1 MADPEV
7 LHDFNPIG
15 LADEEATGF
24 KPVGESGDNLNP
36 TQKVKP
42 DVGSLESFGRGAA
55 NAFALGYSPQ
65 LIAAIKSGN
74 MPGSDNSEYL
84 NELAKQKSYNEEA
97 WNQHPWLYGSGMAA
111 AAIPAAVNAVVA
123 GPEEAAAAGGAGLL
137 AESGNI
143 GSLAGAGL
151 RSLTGGT
158 GLAGKAAGVLENP
171 LAQGAIYGSS
181 EGDTLGDKAS
191 GAIAGAAG
199 AKVAP
204 MILGAA
210 AKGIGSLAGKI
221 ADPVV
226 HALTGG
232 ADSAAIA
239 GNLAHD
245 IGVSLPSAATGLS
258 TPVSVA
264 SKLDFF
270 NQIPKASAR
279 TLSELGSKVSDIA
292 GDADPEKAG
301 EAVRSAVGKWLK
313 DEDDPMGFRSQMN
326 NHYAPLS
333 DLSNSNQMMDISNVR
348 AAVDAARNSSLGKIS
363 DIEPTLNVVAKALAD
378 KSGHNF
384 ENMKDL
390 RGIISDAMTF
400 NRLPGSAGLNDS
412 ILGQLRDAATKDMNA
427 YAQSVGGTQAVQDLA
442 NANANAQKLYN
453 LRDNILKTVGNPNQ
467 GDGFKAPSSI
477 YSNIISSASAKKPN
491 IAALSP
497 LQQVVNNYDP
507 DAWSLVGKTY
517 ANTLAPGGQFSF
529 GHFNK
534 FYNDALHP
542 TGKDLLFGSGA
553 ARDAFDK
560 IDALGRVT
568 SDGVPLGSKLDTF
581 AQKAG
586 ANIAPV
592 TVAEPIAAITES
604 ALLGGLPLKTMGAAG
619 MGSLAGAYGAR
630 NISRPI
636 SQYTPTTGQKII
648 GKAIQKSAP
657 LVGAQAINPL
667 GAGAIKAAV
676 PYGVMKATEQ
686 LPSWLY
692 DSGQHAAG
700 GRIGRKTGGVVR
712 KDAKAEAHRLIALS
726 EKIRK
731 KQAQQTEPLLNLD
744 DTTVAKALEIANRGI

>member
-1 MADPEV
+1 MPVPANDLPSNLVPQNDLPSNLVPSNDLPDTKKPE
-7 LHDFNPIG
+7 IG
-15 LADEEATGF
+15 GI
-24 KPVGESGDNLNP
+24 
-36 TQKVKP
+36 
-42 DVGSLESFGRGAA
+42 ESFGRGAG

-65 LIAAIKSGN
+65 LIAAIKTGDL
-74 MPGSDNSEYL
+74 PGSDNPEYISEL
-84 NELAKQKSYNEEA
+84 TKQKAANEEA
-97 WNQHPWLYGSGMAA
+97 WNQHPWLYGTGMAA
-111 AAIPAAVNAVVA
+111 AALPAAANAVLA
-123 GPEEAAAAGGAGLL
+123 GPEELAAAGGAGLL
-137 AESGNI
+137 AESSNI
-143 GSLAGAGL
+143 GSLASAGL
-151 RSLTGGT
+151 RSVAGGSK
-158 GLAGKAAGVLENP
+158 LAGKAADVLASP
-171 LAQGAIYGSS
+171 FTQGAVYGSS
-181 EGDTLGDKAS
+181 EGENLEDKAS
-191 GAIAGAAG
+191 GAAAGAIG

-204 MILGAA
+204 MVLGAA
-210 AKGIGSLAGKI
+210 GKTIGSIVGKT

-232 ADSAAIA
+232 ANSAAVA

-270 NQIPKASAR
+270 NQVPKASAR

-301 EAVRSAVGKWLK
+301 EAVRSAVGQWLK
-313 DEDDPMGFRSQMN
+313 DENAPMGFRSQMN
-326 NHYAPLS
+326 SYYKPL
-333 DLSNSNQMMDISNVR
+333 DNLSKSNQMMDISNVR
-348 AAVDAARNSSLGKIS
+348 AAVESARNSSLGKVS
-363 DIEPTLNVVAKALAD
+363 DLEPTLNVVAKALAD
-378 KSGHNF
+378 DRGYNF
-384 ENMKDL
+384 EDMKNL

-400 NRLPGSAGLNDS
+400 NRMPGSAGLNDS
-412 ILGQLRDAATKDMNA
+412 VLAQLRDAATKDMNA
-427 YAQSVGGTQAVQDLA
+427 YAQSVGGSQAVKDLA
-442 NANANAQKLYN
+442 EANANAQKLYN
-453 LRDNILKTVGNPNQ
+453 LRDSILKTVGNPNQ
-467 GDGFKAPSSI
+467 GAGFKAPSSI
-477 YSNIISSASAKKPN
+477 YSNIVASASAKKPN

>member
-1 MADPEV
+1 MPVPANDLPSNLVPQNDLPSNLVPTNDLPDTKKPE
-7 LHDFNPIG
+7 IG
-15 LADEEATGF
+15 GI
-24 KPVGESGDNLNP
+24 
-36 TQKVKP
+36 
-42 DVGSLESFGRGAA
+42 ESFGRGAG

-65 LIAAIKSGN
+65 LIAAIKTGDL
-74 MPGSDNSEYL
+74 PGSDNPEYISEL
-84 NELAKQKSYNEEA
+84 TKQKAANEEA
-97 WNQHPWLYGSGMAA
+97 WNQHPWLYGTGMAA
-111 AAIPAAVNAVVA
+111 AALPAAANAVLA
-123 GPEEAAAAGGAGLL
+123 GPEELAAAGGAGLL
-137 AESGNI
+137 AESSNI
-143 GSLAGAGL
+143 GSLASAGL
-151 RSLTGGT
+151 RSVAGGSK
-158 GLAGKAAGVLENP
+158 LAGKAADVLASP
-171 LAQGAIYGSS
+171 FTQGAVYGSS
-181 EGDTLGDKAS
+181 EGENLEDKAS
-191 GAIAGAAG
+191 GAAAGAIG

-204 MILGAA
+204 MVLGAA
-210 AKGIGSLAGKI
+210 GKTIGSIVGKT

-232 ADSAAIA
+232 ANSAAVA

-270 NQIPKASAR
+270 NQVPKASAR

-301 EAVRSAVGKWLK
+301 EAVRSAVGQWLK
-313 DEDDPMGFRSQMN
+313 DENAPMGFRSQMN
-326 NHYAPLS
+326 SQYKPL
-333 DLSNSNQMMDISNVR
+333 DNLSKSNQMMDISNVR
-348 AAVDAARNSSLGKIS
+348 AAVESARNSSLGKVS
-363 DIEPTLNVVAKALAD
+363 DLEPTLNVVAKALAD
-378 KSGHNF
+378 DRGYNF
-384 ENMKDL
+384 EDMKNL
-390 RGIISDAMTF
+390 RVIISDAMTF
-400 NRLPGSAGLNDS
+400 NRMPGSAGLNDS
-412 ILGQLRDAATKDMNA
+412 VLAQLRDAATKDMNA
-427 YAQSVGGTQAVQDLA
+427 YAQSVGGSQAVKDLA
-442 NANANAQKLYN
+442 EANANAQKLYN
-453 LRDNILKTVGNPNQ
+453 LRDSILKTVGNPNQ

-477 YSNIISSASAKKPN
+477 YSNIVASASAKKPN

-592 TVAEPIAAITES
+592 TVAEPIAAITEH
-604 ALLGGLPLKTMGAAG
+604 ALLGGLPLKTMGAVG

-636 SQYTPTTGQKII
+636 SQYTPTTGQKVI

-700 GRIGRKTGGVVR
+700 GRIGRKTGGVVK

-744 DTTVAKALEIANRGI
+744 DTTVAKALEIANRGK

>member
-1 MADPEV
+1 MPVPANDLPSNLVPQNDLPSNLVPSNDLPDTKKPE
-7 LHDFNPIG
+7 IG
-15 LADEEATGF
+15 GI
-24 KPVGESGDNLNP
+24 
-36 TQKVKP
+36 
-42 DVGSLESFGRGAA
+42 ESFGRGAG

-65 LIAAIKSGN
+65 LIAAIKTGDL
-74 MPGSDNSEYL
+74 PGSDNPEYISEL
-84 NELAKQKSYNEEA
+84 TKQKAANEEA
-97 WNQHPWLYGSGMAA
+97 WNQHPWLYGTGMAA
-111 AAIPAAVNAVVA
+111 AALPAAANAVLA
-123 GPEEAAAAGGAGLL
+123 GPEELAAAGGAGLL
-137 AESGNI
+137 AESSNI
-143 GSLAGAGL
+143 GSLASAGL
-151 RSLTGGT
+151 RSVAGGSK
-158 GLAGKAAGVLENP
+158 LAGKAADVLASP
-171 LAQGAIYGSS
+171 FTQGAVYGSS
-181 EGDTLGDKAS
+181 EGENLEDKAS
-191 GAIAGAAG
+191 GAAAGAIG

-204 MILGAA
+204 MVLGAA
-210 AKGIGSLAGKI
+210 GKTIGSIVGKT

-232 ADSAAIA
+232 ANSAAVA

-270 NQIPKASAR
+270 NQVPKASAR

-301 EAVRSAVGKWLK
+301 EAVRSAVGQWLK
-313 DEDDPMGFRSQMN
+313 DENAPMGFRSQMN
-326 NHYAPLS
+326 SYYKPL
-333 DLSNSNQMMDISNVR
+333 DNLSKSNQMMDISNVR
-348 AAVDAARNSSLGKIS
+348 AAVESARNSSLGKVS
-363 DIEPTLNVVAKALAD
+363 DLEPTLNVVAKALAD
-378 KSGHNF
+378 DRGYNF
-384 ENMKDL
+384 EDMKNL

-400 NRLPGSAGLNDS
+400 NRMPGSAGLNDS
-412 ILGQLRDAATKDMNA
+412 VLAQLRDAATKDMNA
-427 YAQSVGGTQAVQDLA
+427 YAQSVGGSQAVKDLA
-442 NANANAQKLYN
+442 EANANAQKLYN
-453 LRDNILKTVGNPNQ
+453 LRDSILKTVGNPNQ
-467 GDGFKAPSSI
+467 GAGFKAPSSI
-477 YSNIISSASAKKPN
+477 YSNIVASASAKKPN

-636 SQYTPTTGQKII
+636 SQYTPTTGQKVI

>member
-1 MADPEV
+1 MPVPASDLPSNLVPQSDLPSNLVPASDLPDTKKPE
-7 LHDFNPIG
+7 IG
-15 LADEEATGF
+15 G
-24 KPVGESGDNLNP
+24 
-36 TQKVKP
+36 
-42 DVGSLESFGRGAA
+42 LESFGRGAG

-65 LIAAIKSGN
+65 LIAAIKTGHL
-74 MPGSDNSEYL
+74 PGSDNPEYIS
-84 NELAKQKSYNEEA
+84 ELAKQKAANEEA
-97 WNQHPWLYGSGMAA
+97 WSQHPYAYGAGMVG
-111 AAIPAAVNAVVA
+111 AAIPAAINAVVA
-123 GPEEAAAAGGAGLL
+123 GPEELAGAGLL

-151 RSLTGGT
+151 RSVAGGSK
-158 GLAGKAAGVLENP
+158 LAGKAADVLANP
-171 LAQGAIYGSS
+171 VTQGAIYGSS
-181 EGDTLGDKAS
+181 EGDTAADKLS
-191 GAIAGAAG
+191 GAAAGAIG

-204 MILGAA
+204 MVLGAA
-210 AKGIGSLAGKI
+210 GKTIGSIAGKV

-239 GNLAHD
+239 SGLAHD

-270 NQIPKASAR
+270 NQVPKASAR
-279 TLSELGSKVSDIA
+279 TLSELGSKVSDVA

-301 EAVRSAVGKWLK
+301 EAVRSAVSKWLQ
-313 DEDDPMGFRSQMN
+313 DDQDPMGFRFQMN
-326 NHYAPLS
+326 DFYKPVSN
-333 DLSNSNQMMDISNVR
+333 LSNSSQKMDIANIR
-348 AAVDAARNSSLGKIS
+348 NAVEAARSSSIGEVSNIDPTLAIVSKALGKEEGLTFDQIH
-363 DIEPTLNVVAKALAD
+363 AL
-378 KSGHNF
+378 
-384 ENMKDL
+384 
-390 RGIISDAMTF
+390 RQIIDEQRDPY
-400 NRLPGSAGLNDS
+400 NRTPGTAGLNDT
-412 ILGQLRDAATKDMNA
+412 ILGQLRNAASKDMEA
-427 YAQSVGGTQAVQDLA
+427 YAQLVGGPQAVQNLA
-442 NANANAQKLYN
+442 TANANAQKLYN
-453 LRDNILKTVGNPNQ
+453 LRDNILKTVGNTKGGPEVPN
-467 GDGFKAPSSI
+467 GKKSSDI
-477 YSNIISSASAKKPN
+477 YSNIVSAASAKKPN

-529 GHFNK
+529 GNFNK

-542 TGKDLLFGSGA
+542 TGKDLLFGSGP
-553 ARDAFDK
+553 ARDTFEK
-560 IDALGRVT
+560 INALGRAT

-586 ANIAPV
+586 TNIAPV
-592 TVAEPIAAITES
+592 AIAEPIAALTES

-630 NISRPI
+630 NIARPL
-636 SQYTPTTGQKII
+636 SQYAPTTGQKVI

-657 LVGAQAINPL
+657 LIGAQTINPL
-667 GAGAIKAAV
+667 GAGAVRAAV
-676 PYGVMKATEQ
+676 PYAVMKATEQ
-686 LPSWLY
+686 LPTSLY
-692 DSGQHAAG
+692 DTGQHAAG
-700 GRIGRKTGGVVR
+700 GRIGRKTGGAVK

-744 DTTVAKALEIANRGI
+744 DTTVAKALEIANRGK

>member
-1 MADPEV
+1 MPVPANDLPSNLVPQNDLPSNLVPSNDLPDTKKPE
-7 LHDFNPIG
+7 IG
-15 LADEEATGF
+15 GI
-24 KPVGESGDNLNP
+24 
-36 TQKVKP
+36 
-42 DVGSLESFGRGAA
+42 ESFGRGAG

-65 LIAAIKSGN
+65 LIAAIKTGDL
-74 MPGSDNSEYL
+74 PGSDNPEYISEL
-84 NELAKQKSYNEEA
+84 TKQKAANEEA
-97 WNQHPWLYGSGMAA
+97 WNQHPWLYGTGMAA
-111 AAIPAAVNAVVA
+111 AALPAAANAVLA
-123 GPEEAAAAGGAGLL
+123 GPEELAAAGGAGLL
-137 AESGNI
+137 AESSNI
-143 GSLAGAGL
+143 GSLASAGL
-151 RSLTGGT
+151 RSVAGGSK
-158 GLAGKAAGVLENP
+158 LAGKAADVLASP
-171 LAQGAIYGSS
+171 FTQGAVYGSS
-181 EGDTLGDKAS
+181 EGENLEDKAS
-191 GAIAGAAG
+191 GAAAGAIG

-204 MILGAA
+204 MVLGAA
-210 AKGIGSLAGKI
+210 GKTIGSIVGKT

-232 ADSAAIA
+232 ANSAAVA

-270 NQIPKASAR
+270 NQVPKASAR

-301 EAVRSAVGKWLK
+301 EAVRSAVGQWLK
-313 DEDDPMGFRSQMN
+313 DENAPMGFRSQMN
-326 NHYAPLS
+326 SYYKPL
-333 DLSNSNQMMDISNVR
+333 DNLSKSNQMMDISNVR
-348 AAVDAARNSSLGKIS
+348 AAVESARNSSLGKVS
-363 DIEPTLNVVAKALAD
+363 DLEPTLNVVAKALAD
-378 KSGHNF
+378 DRGYNF
-384 ENMKDL
+384 EDMKNL

-400 NRLPGSAGLNDS
+400 NRMPGSAGLNDS
-412 ILGQLRDAATKDMNA
+412 VLAQLRDAATKDMNA
-427 YAQSVGGTQAVQDLA
+427 YAQSVGGSQAVKDLA
-442 NANANAQKLYN
+442 EANANAQKLYN
-453 LRDNILKTVGNPNQ
+453 LRDSILKTVGNPNQ
-467 GDGFKAPSSI
+467 GAGFKAPSSI
-477 YSNIISSASAKKPN
+477 YSNIVASASAKKPN

-636 SQYTPTTGQKII
+636 SQYTPTTGQKVI

-744 DTTVAKALEIANRGI
+744 DTTVAKALEIANRGK

>member
-1 MADPEV
+1 MPVPANDLPSNLVPQNDLPSNLVPTNDLPDTKKPE
-7 LHDFNPIG
+7 IG
-15 LADEEATGF
+15 GI
-24 KPVGESGDNLNP
+24 
-36 TQKVKP
+36 
-42 DVGSLESFGRGAA
+42 ESFGRGAG

-65 LIAAIKSGN
+65 LIAAIKTGDL
-74 MPGSDNSEYL
+74 PGSDNPEYISEL
-84 NELAKQKSYNEEA
+84 TKQKAANEEA
-97 WNQHPWLYGSGMAA
+97 WNQHPWLYGTGMAA
-111 AAIPAAVNAVVA
+111 AALPAAANAVLA
-123 GPEEAAAAGGAGLL
+123 GPEELAAAGGAGLL
-137 AESGNI
+137 AESSNI
-143 GSLAGAGL
+143 GSLASAGL
-151 RSLTGGT
+151 RSVAGGSK
-158 GLAGKAAGVLENP
+158 LAGKAADVLASP
-171 LAQGAIYGSS
+171 FTQGAVYGSS
-181 EGDTLGDKAS
+181 EGENLEDKAS
-191 GAIAGAAG
+191 GAAAGAIG

-204 MILGAA
+204 MVLGAA
-210 AKGIGSLAGKI
+210 GKTIGSIVGKT

-232 ADSAAIA
+232 ANSAAVA

-270 NQIPKASAR
+270 NQVPKASAR

-301 EAVRSAVGKWLK
+301 EAVRSAVGQWLK
-313 DEDDPMGFRSQMN
+313 DENAPMGFRSQMN
-326 NHYAPLS
+326 SQYKPL
-333 DLSNSNQMMDISNVR
+333 DNLSKSNQMMDISNVR
-348 AAVDAARNSSLGKIS
+348 AAVESARNSSLGKVS
-363 DIEPTLNVVAKALAD
+363 DLEPTLNVVAKALAD
-378 KSGHNF
+378 DRGYNF
-384 ENMKDL
+384 EDMKNL
-390 RGIISDAMTF
+390 RVIISDAMTF
-400 NRLPGSAGLNDS
+400 NRMPGSAGLNDS
-412 ILGQLRDAATKDMNA
+412 VLAQLRDAATKDMNA
-427 YAQSVGGTQAVQDLA
+427 YAQSVGGSQAVKDLA
-442 NANANAQKLYN
+442 EANANAQKLYN
-453 LRDNILKTVGNPNQ
+453 LRDSILKTVGNPNQ

-477 YSNIISSASAKKPN
+477 YSNIVASASAKKPN

-592 TVAEPIAAITES
+592 TVAEPIAAITEH
-604 ALLGGLPLKTMGAAG
+604 ALLGGLPLKTMGAVG

-636 SQYTPTTGQKII
+636 SQYTPTTGQKVI

-744 DTTVAKALEIANRGI
+744 DTTVAKALEIANRGK

>member
-1 MADPEV
+1 MPVPASDLPSNLVPQSDLPSNLVPVNDLPDTKKPE
-7 LHDFNPIG
+7 IG
-15 LADEEATGF
+15 G
-24 KPVGESGDNLNP
+24 
-36 TQKVKP
+36 
-42 DVGSLESFGRGAA
+42 LESFGRGAG

-65 LIAAIKSGN
+65 LIAAIKTGHL
-74 MPGSDNSEYL
+74 PGSDNPEYVS
-84 NELAKQKSYNEEA
+84 ELAKQKAANEEA
-97 WNQHPWLYGSGMAA
+97 WSQHPYAYGAGMVG
-111 AAIPAAVNAVVA
+111 AAIPAAINAVVA
-123 GPEEAAAAGGAGLL
+123 GPEELAGAGLL

-151 RSLTGGT
+151 RSVAGGSK
-158 GLAGKAAGVLENP
+158 LAGKAADVLANP
-171 LAQGAIYGSS
+171 ITQGAIYGSS
-181 EGDTLGDKAS
+181 EGDTVADKLS
-191 GAIAGAAG
+191 GAAAGAIG

-204 MILGAA
+204 MVLGAA
-210 AKGIGSLAGKI
+210 GKAVGAVAGKV

-232 ADSAAIA
+232 ADSAAMA
-239 GNLAHD
+239 GGLAHD

-270 NQIPKASAR
+270 NQVPKASAR
-279 TLSELGSKVSDIA
+279 TLSELGSKVSDVA

-301 EAVRSAVGKWLK
+301 EAVRSAVGQWLR
-313 DEDDPMGFRSQMN
+313 DEENPMGFRSQMN
-326 NHYAPLS
+326 SHYKPL
-333 DLSNSNQMMDISNVR
+333 DNLSKSNQMMDISNVR
-348 AAVDAARNSSLGKIS
+348 AAVEAARNSSLGKVS
-363 DIEPTLNVVAKALAD
+363 DLEPTLKVVEKALAD
-378 KSGHNF
+378 ERGNNF
-384 ENMKDL
+384 EDMKNL

-400 NRLPGSAGLNDS
+400 NRMPGSAGLNDS
-412 ILGQLRDAATKDMNA
+412 VLAQLRDAATKDMNA
-427 YAQSVGGTQAVQDLA
+427 YAQSVGGAQAVKDLA
-442 NANANAQKLYN
+442 EANANAQKLYN

-467 GDGFKAPSSI
+467 GAGFKAPSSI
-477 YSNIISSASAKKPN
+477 YSNIVSSASAKKPN

-517 ANTLAPGGQFSF
+517 ANTFAPGGQFSF
-529 GHFNK
+529 GNFNK

-542 TGKDLLFGSGA
+542 TGKDLLFGSGP
-553 ARDAFDK
+553 ARDTFEK
-560 IDALGRVT
+560 INALGRAT

-592 TVAEPIAAITES
+592 TIAEPIAALTES

-630 NISRPI
+630 NIARPL
-636 SQYTPTTGQKII
+636 SQYTPTTGQKVI
-648 GKAIQKSAP
+648 GKAIQRSAP

-667 GAGAIKAAV
+667 GAGAVRAAV
-676 PYGVMKATEQ
+676 PYAVMKATEQ
-686 LPSWLY
+686 LPTSLY
-692 DSGQHAAG
+692 DTGQHAAG
-700 GRIGRKTGGVVR
+700 GRIGRKTGGAVR